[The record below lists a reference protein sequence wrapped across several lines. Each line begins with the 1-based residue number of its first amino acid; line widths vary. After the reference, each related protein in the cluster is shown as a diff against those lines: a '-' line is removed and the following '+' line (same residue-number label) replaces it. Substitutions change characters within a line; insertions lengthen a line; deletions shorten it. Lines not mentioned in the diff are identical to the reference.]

1 MKFEFSARKNKG
13 DLDKDRSLSRA
24 ACGTSGAHAK
34 VLRKVTLYSTILIQ
48 ARITLKH

>member
-1 MKFEFSARKNKG
+1 MKFEFSAKKSKG
-13 DLDKDRSLSRA
+13 DLDTDRSVRRI

-48 ARITLKH
+48 ARIALKH